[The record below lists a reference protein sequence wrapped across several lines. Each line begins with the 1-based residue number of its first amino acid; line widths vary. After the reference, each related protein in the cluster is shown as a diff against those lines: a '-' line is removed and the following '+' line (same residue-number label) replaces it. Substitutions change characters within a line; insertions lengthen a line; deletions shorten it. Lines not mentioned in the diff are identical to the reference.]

1 MTKLFAP
8 AAPITTT
15 LLVEGMHCGGCTSR
29 VEQALAQVPGVT
41 GAVADLAAGTATVAA
56 ASAIDTARLVAALD
70 AAGYRAT
77 VATAPAAT
85 GNADARHGRA
95 RDEDDDAAAAPHTA
109 AVTLTIGGMTCGG
122 CARRVEQALAAV
134 RGVADA
140 KVDLATTSAKASVA
154 RDVDSQTLVAAVERA
169 GYRANVV
176 RDARAEA
183 APKPA
188 ACPFE
193 DAARSAAPAAA
204 FAVDESSASSPER
217 VATQSFEFDIAGMTC
232 ASCVGR
238 VEKAL
243 AQVPGVAR
251 ATVNLATEK
260 AAVDADAD
268 AHVDTARLIDAV
280 KRVGYRASPV
290 SDPASALAPSP
301 EIAAA
306 RTAIEL
312 DIAGMTCASC
322 VGRVEK
328 ALAQVPGVV
337 RAAVNLATEK
347 AAVDADADA
356 HVDTARLIDAVKRAG
371 YRASPVSDPA
381 SALAPSPEI
390 AAARTAIELDIAGMT
405 CASCVGRVE
414 KALAQVPG
422 VARATVNLATEKATV
437 DADADAHVDTARLI
451 DAVKRAGYRASP
463 AIAACAPASR
473 ATATADAA
481 ATRPASPSADD
492 RKLAEARRE
501 RALVIAS
508 AVLTTPLAL
517 PMFAAPFG
525 VDAALPAWL
534 QLALASIVQF
544 GFGARFYRAAWHALK
559 ARAGNMDLL
568 VALGTSAAYGLSI
581 WLMLRDPGH
590 AVHLYFE
597 ASAVIVTLV
606 RFGKWLEARAKRQT
620 TDAIR
625 ALNALRPDR
634 ARIVEHGVERDVPL
648 AQVRVG
654 TVVRVLPGE
663 RVPVDGRIEAGVTH
677 VDESLITG
685 ESLPVPKG
693 PGERVT
699 AGSINGEGALTVATT
714 AIGAET
720 TLARII
726 RLVESAQ
733 AEKAPIQRLVD
744 RVSAVFVPAIVAI
757 AFATFAGWLVAGAGV
772 ETAILNAVA
781 VLVIACPCALGL
793 ATPAAIMAGTGVAAR
808 HGVLIKDAQAL
819 ELAQRA
825 RIVAFDKTGTLTQGR
840 PTVTAFDAIGIPRG
854 DALALAAAV
863 QRASAHPLARAV
875 VAAFDADADA
885 RRSSLAAAH
894 ADTPRA
900 VAGRGVEARV
910 DARLLA
916 LGSTRWRDELG
927 IAVPDGV
934 ARRAAALEAA
944 GNTVSWLMRADAPRE
959 ALALVAFGDTVKP
972 NARRAIERLAARG
985 IRSALVT
992 GDNRGSATAVAASLG
1007 IDEVHAQ
1014 VLPDDKARVVAQL
1027 KATAGDGAV
1036 AMVGDGINDAPA
1048 LAAADVGIAM
1058 ATGTDVAMHTAGITL
1073 MRGDPALV
1081 ADAVDISRRTYRKI
1095 QQNLFWAFVYNLV
1108 GIPLAA
1114 LGWLNPM
1121 IAGAAMAFSS
1131 VSVVTNALLL
1141 RRWKGDA
1148 R

>member
-109 AVTLTIGGMTCGG
+109 VVTLTIGGMTCGG

-204 FAVDESSASSPER
+204 FAVDESSAASPER
-217 VATQSFEFDIAGMTC
+217 VATQSFELDIAGMTC

-251 ATVNLATEK
+251 AT
-260 AAVDADAD
+260 
-268 AHVDTARLIDAV
+268 
-280 KRVGYRASPV
+280 
-290 SDPASALAPSP
+290 
-301 EIAAA
+301 
-306 RTAIEL
+306 
-312 DIAGMTCASC
+312 
-322 VGRVEK
+322 
-328 ALAQVPGVV
+328 
-337 RAAVNLATEK
+337 VNLATEK

-437 DADADAHVDTARLI
+437 DANADAHVDTARLI

>member
-109 AVTLTIGGMTCGG
+109 VVTLTIGGMTCGG

-176 RDARAEA
+176 RDARAKA

-204 FAVDESSASSPER
+204 FAVDESSAASPER
-217 VATQSFEFDIAGMTC
+217 VATQSFELDIAGMTC

-260 AAVDADAD
+260 A
-268 AHVDTARLIDAV
+268 T
-280 KRVGYRASPV
+280 
-290 SDPASALAPSP
+290 
-301 EIAAA
+301 
-306 RTAIEL
+306 
-312 DIAGMTCASC
+312 
-322 VGRVEK
+322 
-328 ALAQVPGVV
+328 
-337 RAAVNLATEK
+337 
-347 AAVDADADA
+347 VDADADA

-381 SALAPSPEI
+381 STLAPSPEI

-590 AVHLYFE
+590 AAHLYFE

>member
-1 MTKLFAP
+1 
-8 AAPITTT
+8 
-15 LLVEGMHCGGCTSR
+15 
-29 VEQALAQVPGVT
+29 
-41 GAVADLAAGTATVAA
+41 
-56 ASAIDTARLVAALD
+56 
-70 AAGYRAT
+70 
-77 VATAPAAT
+77 
-85 GNADARHGRA
+85 
-95 RDEDDDAAAAPHTA
+95 
-109 AVTLTIGGMTCGG
+109 
-122 CARRVEQALAAV
+122 
-134 RGVADA
+134 
-140 KVDLATTSAKASVA
+140 
-154 RDVDSQTLVAAVERA
+154 
-169 GYRANVV
+169 
-176 RDARAEA
+176 
-183 APKPA
+183 
-188 ACPFE
+188 
-193 DAARSAAPAAA
+193 
-204 FAVDESSASSPER
+204 
-217 VATQSFEFDIAGMTC
+217 
-232 ASCVGR
+232 
-238 VEKAL
+238 
-243 AQVPGVAR
+243 
-251 ATVNLATEK
+251 
-260 AAVDADAD
+260 
-268 AHVDTARLIDAV
+268 
-280 KRVGYRASPV
+280 
-290 SDPASALAPSP
+290 
-301 EIAAA
+301 
-306 RTAIEL
+306 
-312 DIAGMTCASC
+312 
-322 VGRVEK
+322 
-328 ALAQVPGVV
+328 
-337 RAAVNLATEK
+337 
-347 AAVDADADA
+347 
-356 HVDTARLIDAVKRAG
+356 
-371 YRASPVSDPA
+371 
-381 SALAPSPEI
+381 
-390 AAARTAIELDIAGMT
+390 
-405 CASCVGRVE
+405 GRVE

-481 ATRPASPSADD
+481 AARPASPSADD

-581 WLMLRDPGH
+581 WLMLRAPGH
-590 AVHLYFE
+590 AAHLYFE

-685 ESLPVPKG
+685 ESLPVPKE

-894 ADTPRA
+894 ADT
-900 VAGRGVEARV
+900 
-910 DARLLA
+910 
-916 LGSTRWRDELG
+916 
-927 IAVPDGV
+927 
-934 ARRAAALEAA
+934 
-944 GNTVSWLMRADAPRE
+944 
-959 ALALVAFGDTVKP
+959 
-972 NARRAIERLAARG
+972 
-985 IRSALVT
+985 
-992 GDNRGSATAVAASLG
+992 
-1007 IDEVHAQ
+1007 
-1014 VLPDDKARVVAQL
+1014 
-1027 KATAGDGAV
+1027 
-1036 AMVGDGINDAPA
+1036 
-1048 LAAADVGIAM
+1048 
-1058 ATGTDVAMHTAGITL
+1058 
-1073 MRGDPALV
+1073 
-1081 ADAVDISRRTYRKI
+1081 
-1095 QQNLFWAFVYNLV
+1095 
-1108 GIPLAA
+1108 
-1114 LGWLNPM
+1114 
-1121 IAGAAMAFSS
+1121 
-1131 VSVVTNALLL
+1131 
-1141 RRWKGDA
+1141 
-1148 R
+1148 

>member
-154 RDVDSQTLVAAVERA
+154 RDVDSQTLVAAVEQA

-204 FAVDESSASSPER
+204 FAVDESSAASPER

-251 ATVNLATEK
+251 AT
-260 AAVDADAD
+260 
-268 AHVDTARLIDAV
+268 
-280 KRVGYRASPV
+280 
-290 SDPASALAPSP
+290 
-301 EIAAA
+301 
-306 RTAIEL
+306 
-312 DIAGMTCASC
+312 
-322 VGRVEK
+322 
-328 ALAQVPGVV
+328 
-337 RAAVNLATEK
+337 VNLATEK

>member
-1 MTKLFAP
+1 MQMTKLFAP

-204 FAVDESSASSPER
+204 FAVDESSAASPER
-217 VATQSFEFDIAGMTC
+217 VATQSFELDIAGMTC

-251 ATVNLATEK
+251 AT
-260 AAVDADAD
+260 
-268 AHVDTARLIDAV
+268 
-280 KRVGYRASPV
+280 
-290 SDPASALAPSP
+290 
-301 EIAAA
+301 
-306 RTAIEL
+306 
-312 DIAGMTCASC
+312 
-322 VGRVEK
+322 
-328 ALAQVPGVV
+328 
-337 RAAVNLATEK
+337 VNLATEK

-481 ATRPASPSADD
+481 AARPASPSADD

-590 AVHLYFE
+590 AAHLYFE

-685 ESLPVPKG
+685 ESLPVPKE

>member
-204 FAVDESSASSPER
+204 FAVDESSAASPER
-217 VATQSFEFDIAGMTC
+217 VATQSFELDIAGMTC

-251 ATVNLATEK
+251 AT
-260 AAVDADAD
+260 
-268 AHVDTARLIDAV
+268 
-280 KRVGYRASPV
+280 
-290 SDPASALAPSP
+290 
-301 EIAAA
+301 
-306 RTAIEL
+306 
-312 DIAGMTCASC
+312 
-322 VGRVEK
+322 
-328 ALAQVPGVV
+328 
-337 RAAVNLATEK
+337 VNLATEK

-590 AVHLYFE
+590 AAHLYFE

-685 ESLPVPKG
+685 ESLPVPKE

-793 ATPAAIMAGTGVAAR
+793 ATPAAIMAGTSVAAR

-863 QRASAHPLARAV
+863 QRANAHPLARAV